1 VTVWSLAAASAFA
14 LRATA
19 GIKPPARGTRVQRGI
34 DGRDQTS
41 KGIGHLWFPFDLI
54 DDADAAFAALLA
66 SVIHQTHRVS
76 WFFARPDAATG
87 ETAAAVAGRF
97 EDVVF
102 LRMRLDQRFQRF
114 IEASQL
120 AGLGAGEHLIA
131 LAVVGHD
138 LAVFDFEVLAE
149 VERTNSAGIAI
160 FSEMNF
166 EPPKRPPIIS
176 S

>member
-1 VTVWSLAAASAFA
+1 MVFCPAWM
-14 LRATA
+14 LRLV
-19 GIKPPARGTRVQRGI
+19 R
-34 DGRDQTS
+34 
-41 KGIGHLWFPFDLI
+41 
-54 DDADAAFAALLA
+54 
-66 SVIHQTHRVS
+66 
-76 WFFARPDAATG
+76 
-87 ETAAAVAGRF
+87 TAAAVAGRF